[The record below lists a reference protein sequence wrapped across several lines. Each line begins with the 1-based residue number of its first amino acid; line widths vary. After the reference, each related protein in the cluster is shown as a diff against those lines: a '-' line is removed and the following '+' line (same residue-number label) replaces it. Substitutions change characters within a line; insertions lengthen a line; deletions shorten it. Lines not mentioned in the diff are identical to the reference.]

1 MMISYYYE
9 NVGDDIQTTLM
20 LGEEWL
26 GVEPGGLDRRGVR
39 QINMGVGGEKRQRRI
54 HGGNFVDNYDGDDDD
69 YNISLTCKALIE
81 LQQQQLLLNFFGD
94 KKTSQEL

>member
-9 NVGDDIQTTLM
+9 NDGDDIQTTLM

-54 HGGNFVDNYDGDDDD
+54 HGGNLWMIMTVMMM
-69 YNISLTCKALIE
+69 IMILS
-81 LQQQQLLLNFFGD
+81 
-94 KKTSQEL
+94 

>member
-1 MMISYYYE
+1 MISYYYE
-9 NVGDDIQTTLM
+9 NDGGDILTTLM

-69 YNISLTCKALIE
+69 YNISLTCIALIE
-81 LQQQQLLLNFFGD
+81 L
-94 KKTSQEL
+94 

>member
-1 MMISYYYE
+1 
-9 NVGDDIQTTLM
+9 M

-54 HGGNFVDNYDGDDDD
+54 HGGNFVGDYDNDDDDD
-69 YNISLTCKALIE
+69 YDIMIKLC
-81 LQQQQLLLNFFGD
+81 
-94 KKTSQEL
+94 

>member
-1 MMISYYYE
+1 MISYYYD
-9 NVGDDIQTTLM
+9 NDGDDIQKTLM

-54 HGGNFVDNYDGDDDD
+54 HGGNFVDDYDGDDDL
-69 YNISLTCKALIE
+69 YIIGAVCL
-81 LQQQQLLLNFFGD
+81 
-94 KKTSQEL
+94 SQK

>member
-39 QINMGVGGEKRQRRI
+39 QINMGVGVKS
-54 HGGNFVDNYDGDDDD
+54 DNVVFMVEILWMIMTVMMMIL
-69 YNISLTCKALIE
+69 IS
-81 LQQQQLLLNFFGD
+81 
-94 KKTSQEL
+94 S

>member
-9 NVGDDIQTTLM
+9 NDGGDILTTLM

-39 QINMGVGGEKRQRRI
+39 QINMGVGVKS
-54 HGGNFVDNYDGDDDD
+54 DNVVFMVEILWMIMTVMMMIL
-69 YNISLTCKALIE
+69 IS
-81 LQQQQLLLNFFGD
+81 
-94 KKTSQEL
+94 S

>member
-1 MMISYYYE
+1 MISYYYD
-9 NVGDDIQTTLM
+9 NDGDDIQKTLM

-54 HGGNFVDNYDGDDDD
+54 HGENFVDDYDSDDDD
-69 YNISLTCKALIE
+69 YDIILTYKG
-81 LQQQQLLLNFFGD
+81 LLE
-94 KKTSQEL
+94 Q